1 MLVDTRAKEAKDKK
15 VRLEA
20 VFSKL
25 NVKGKWYKGKEELFL
40 GKKYHIQSEGDLHVL
55 IINNP
60 TVEDSGRYKL
70 ECMGISTTCILEV
83 DGKVPFFR

>member
-1 MLVDTRAKEAKDKK
+1 M
-15 VRLEA
+15 RLEA

-83 DGKVPFFR
+83 DGKI

>member
-1 MLVDTRAKEAKDKK
+1 M
-15 VRLEA
+15 
-20 VFSKL
+20 FSKL

-70 ECMGISTTCILEV
+70 ECMGISTNCIVEV
-83 DGKVPFFR
+83 DGKITLFL